1 MWALI
6 VSVSDPRVTRR
17 KASSSADGLYS
28 NSFNVVVETTIDCLG
43 IGTAACVTVPESS
56 LSILGYSSTRTRR
69 MLRAQQ
75 LYTRMIVQWR
85 RDEHL
90 DETADQTRLSDGAV
104 EAWKL

>member
-1 MWALI
+1 
-6 VSVSDPRVTRR
+6 
-17 KASSSADGLYS
+17 
-28 NSFNVVVETTIDCLG
+28 
-43 IGTAACVTVPESS
+43 
-56 LSILGYSSTRTRR
+56 